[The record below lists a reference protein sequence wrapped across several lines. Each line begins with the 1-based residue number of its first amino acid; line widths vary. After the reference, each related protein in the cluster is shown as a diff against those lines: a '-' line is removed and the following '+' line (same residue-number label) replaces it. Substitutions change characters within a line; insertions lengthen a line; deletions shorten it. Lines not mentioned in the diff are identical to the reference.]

1 MSELKQLKQLTPLE
15 AANVGGGEGDC
26 TTTANVGTGGVGV
39 SGDPTSIGGALIGTY
54 EGIIE
59 ATSYAIE
66 RVINAV
72 SSDGS
77 RFPERSSGN
86 P

>member
-1 MSELKQLKQLTPLE
+1 MSELKQLKQLNPLD
-15 AANVGGGEGDC
+15 AAQVGGGEGDC
-26 TTTANVGTGGVGV
+26 TTTATVGTDGIGV
-39 SGDPTSIGGALIGTY
+39 SGPPDAIGGALIGTY

-72 SSDGS
+72 S
-77 RFPERSSGN
+77 N
-86 P
+86 

>member
-1 MSELKQLKQLTPLE
+1 MSELKQLKQISQLD
-15 AANVGGGEGDC
+15 AANVGGGDGDC
-26 TTTANVGTGGVGV
+26 PTTVTVGTGGVNVQETGPSV
-39 SGDPTSIGGALIGTY
+39 ADMVYNAASGTY

-72 SSDGS
+72 SS
-77 RFPERSSGN
+77 N
-86 P
+86 